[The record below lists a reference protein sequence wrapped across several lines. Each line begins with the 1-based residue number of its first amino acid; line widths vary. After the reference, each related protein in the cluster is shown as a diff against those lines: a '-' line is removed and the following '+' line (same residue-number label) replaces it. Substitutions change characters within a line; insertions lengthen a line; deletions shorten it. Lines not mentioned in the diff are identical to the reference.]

1 MANLNLEICD
11 CICHTSGNF
20 HHMNPCCSVCPH
32 CNENIRVEFFNEHV
46 ENCTENF
53 NPSALE
59 TCNSKDENE
68 NISA

>member
-1 MANLNLEICD
+1 
-11 CICHTSGNF
+11 
-20 HHMNPCCSVCPH
+20 MNPCCSVCPH
-32 CNENIRVEFFNEHV
+32 CNENIRVEFLNEHV